1 MKKLLALLLV
11 ACLCLSAGVLL
22 ASCDDVPGEKE
33 SEATGVTKEQWEQAV
48 DKSTF
53 NNVTLTYT
61 ATFSSDNVSNKGP
74 ITVEIKLDGFDAEK
88 IDKVLELKEAVD
100 ARYLCTDA
108 VVAMATDF
116 DKYRYNA
123 AKDCY
128 ESIDS
133 ISYTVNVM
141 NQYEATIT
149 PTNVSIKLDESLR
162 IAEISCH
169 MVQSVMG
176 MDLILD
182 VVFTFTD
189 YGTTVVEW

>member
-1 MKKLLALLLV
+1 MKKLLSLLLAV
-11 ACLCLSAGVLL
+11 CLCLSVGVLL
-22 ASCDDVPGEKE
+22 ASCDDAPDGKE
-33 SEATGVTKEQWEQAV
+33 SEATGVTKEQWDLAV
-48 DKSTF
+48 QKSTF
-53 NNVTLTYT
+53 NNVTLSYT
-61 ATFSSDNVSNKGP
+61 ATFSSDNVSSKGP
-74 ITVEIKLDGFDAEK
+74 HTVEIKLDGFDAEK
-88 IDKVLELKEAVD
+88 NDKVLELKDAVD

-123 AKDCY
+123 EKDCY
-128 ESIDS
+128 EAIDG

-141 NQYEATIT
+141 NEYVATII

-169 MVQSVMG
+169 MVQSIAG
-176 MDLILD
+176 MELILD
-182 VVFTFTD
+182 AVFTFSD